1 MNILFSII
9 QKNNKRD
16 QVRSLPLNS
25 EFLYR
30 KSTARPEDPTK
41 ERNKVIQHQLDIV
54 VRILYFFEFSR
65 PLRVSVTNRKK
76 KLTQTGF
83 IIVMSYNRYS
93 TSLMIVRS
101 KRLQSSGRNQKTV
114 RKSENIR
121 RSEKN
126 QKKIQIS
133 ETFPIFRRSGGLLI
147 TLHKPLKAD
156 FY

>member
-1 MNILFSII
+1 
-9 QKNNKRD
+9 
-16 QVRSLPLNS
+16 
-25 EFLYR
+25 
-30 KSTARPEDPTK
+30 
-41 ERNKVIQHQLDIV
+41 
-54 VRILYFFEFSR
+54 
-65 PLRVSVTNRKK
+65 
-76 KLTQTGF
+76 
-83 IIVMSYNRYS
+83 MSYNRYS